1 MATKIGINGFGRI
14 GRCVLR
20 AIVERGLDDIEVAL
34 INDITDAATLAHL
47 LKYDSTF
54 GVFKHDVVVKDGA
67 IEVAGRTIK
76 TSGIKDPKEIAWK
89 AEGVDVVL
97 ECTGLFLSADKAK
110 WHIDAG
116 AKKVLLSAPA
126 GKGDGIRTIVLGVN
140 DKDYNPATDHIL
152 SIGSCTTNCLAPVAR
167 VLLDNF
173 GIKYGL
179 MTTTHAYTND
189 QNLLDLPHRKGDLRR
204 ARAAAVNMVPTS
216 TGAARAVALVIP
228 ELKGKFDGLAIRV
241 PTIDVSLVDLVVQTE
256 RPVTKASINA
266 AMKAASETPQLK
278 NILQYNDLMLVSTD
292 MIGNPHSSVFDSTMT
307 SVIGENMA
315 KVFSWYD
322 NEWGFSNR
330 MVDFLQILAA
340 TK

>member
-20 AIVERGLDDIEVAL
+20 SIVERGLDDIEVAL
-34 INDITDAATLAHL
+34 INDITDDNTLAHL

-54 GVFKHDVVVKDGA
+54 GVFKHDVAVKSGA
-67 IEVAGRTIK
+67 IEVAGRKIK
-76 TSGIKDPKEIAWK
+76 TSEVRDPKEIAWK

-97 ECTGLFLSADKAK
+97 ECTGLFTQADKAK
-110 WHIDAG
+110 WHLDAG
-116 AKKVLLSAPA
+116 ARKVLLSAP
-126 GKGDGIRTIVLGVN
+126 GKGDGVRTVVLGVN
-140 DKDYNPATDHIL
+140 DKDYNPSSDHIV
-152 SIGSCTTNCLAPVAR
+152 SVGSCTTNCLAPVAK

-173 GIKYGL
+173 GIKRGL
-179 MTTTHAYTND
+179 MTTTHSYTND
-189 QNLLDLPHRKGDLRR
+189 QNLLDLPHKKGDLRR
-204 ARAAAVNMVPTS
+204 ARAAAVNMVPTT

-241 PTIDVSLVDLVVQTE
+241 PTIDVSLVDLVVETE
-256 RPVTKASINA
+256 KEVTKESINA
-266 AMKAASETPQLK
+266 AMKKASETAPLK
-278 NILQYNDLMLVSTD
+278 GRLQYNDLMLVSTD
-292 MIGNPHSSVFDSTMT
+292 MIGNPHSSIFDSTMT
-307 SVIGENMA
+307 NVIGGNLA

-340 TK
+340 SK

>member
-20 AIVERGLDDIEVAL
+20 AIVERGIDDIEVVQ
-34 INDITDAATLAHL
+34 INDITDSKTLAHL

-54 GVFKHDVVVKDGA
+54 GVFKHSVSAPEGA
-67 IEVAGRTIK
+67 IEVAGRSIK
-76 TSGIKDPKEIAWK
+76 VSAIKDPKEIGWK
-89 AEGVDVVL
+89 AAGVDVVL

-110 WHIDAG
+110 WHMDAG
-116 AKKVLLSAPA
+116 AKKVLLSAP
-126 GKGDGIRTIVLGVN
+126 GKGDGVRTVVLGVN
-140 DKDYNPATDHIL
+140 DADYNPATDHIV
-152 SIGSCTTNCLAPVAR
+152 SVGSCTTNCLAPVAR

-173 GIKYGL
+173 GIKHGL

-189 QNLLDLPHRKGDLRR
+189 QNLLDLPHKKGDLRR
-204 ARAAAVNMVPTS
+204 SRAAAVNMVPTT

-228 ELKGKFDGLAIRV
+228 ELKGKFDGLAVRV
-241 PTIDVSLVDLVVQTE
+241 PTIDVSLVDLTIQTE
-256 RPVTKASINA
+256 KPVTKDSINA
-266 AMKAASETPQLK
+266 AMKLASEMPHLK
-278 NILQYNDLMLVSTD
+278 GKLQYNDIELVSTD
-292 MIGNPHSSVFDSTMT
+292 MIGNPHSSVFDATMT
-307 SVIGENMA
+307 TVIGDTMA

-340 TK
+340 SR

>member
-20 AIVERGLDDIEVAL
+20 SIVERGLNDIEVAL
-34 INDITDAATLAHL
+34 INDITDDKTLAHL

-54 GVFKHDVVVKDGA
+54 GVFKHDVAVKSGA

-76 TSGIKDPKEIAWK
+76 TSEVRNPKEIAWK

-97 ECTGLFLSADKAK
+97 ECTGLFTSEEKAS
-110 WHIDAG
+110 WHLEAG
-116 AKKVLLSAPA
+116 ARKVLLSAP
-126 GKGDGIRTIVLGVN
+126 GKGEGIRTIVLGVN
-140 DKDYNPATDHIL
+140 DKDYNPSTDHIV
-152 SIGSCTTNCLAPVAR
+152 SVGSCTTNCLAPVAK

-173 GIKYGL
+173 GIKRGL
-179 MTTTHAYTND
+179 MTTIHSYTND
-189 QNLLDLPHRKGDLRR
+189 QNLLDLPHGKGDLRR
-204 ARAAAVNMVPTS
+204 ARAAAVNMVPTT

-241 PTIDVSLVDLVVQTE
+241 PTIDVSLVDLVVETE
-256 RPVTKASINA
+256 KEVTKESINA
-266 AMKAASETPQLK
+266 AMKKASEIAPLK
-278 NILQYNDLMLVSTD
+278 GRLQYNDLMLVSTD
-292 MIGNPHSSVFDSTMT
+292 MIGNPHSSIFDSTMT
-307 SVIGENMA
+307 NVIGGNLA

-340 TK
+340 SK